1 MHREP
6 LVREKLFS
14 ERLIEPQITEN
25 KRQIQFVESFKLK
38 RGTFFN
44 LSEFILFEKK
54 KKTRDKSIQIA
65 KWETTDREN

>member
-1 MHREP
+1 M
-6 LVREKLFS
+6 REKLFS
-14 ERLIEPQITEN
+14 ERLVEPQITEN

-54 KKTRDKSIQIA
+54 KKHEISPYK
-65 KWETTDREN
+65 

>member
-1 MHREP
+1 M
-6 LVREKLFS
+6 REKLFS
-14 ERLIEPQITEN
+14 ERLVEPQITEN

-38 RGTFFN
+38 RGAFFN
-44 LSEFILFEKK
+44 LSEFILFEK

>member
-1 MHREP
+1 M
-6 LVREKLFS
+6 REKLFS
-14 ERLIEPQITEN
+14 ERLVEPQITEN

-54 KKTRDKSIQIA
+54 KTRDKSIQIA

>member
-14 ERLIEPQITEN
+14 ERLVEPQITEN

-54 KKTRDKSIQIA
+54 KKKHEISPY
-65 KWETTDREN
+65 K

>member
-38 RGTFFN
+38 RGSSSTYQN
-44 LSEFILFEKK
+44 LYYSKK
-54 KKTRDKSIQIA
+54 KKKHEISPY
-65 KWETTDREN
+65 K

>member
-44 LSEFILFEKK
+44 LSEFILLEKK
-54 KKTRDKSIQIA
+54 KKHEISPYK
-65 KWETTDREN
+65 

>member
-1 MHREP
+1 M
-6 LVREKLFS
+6 REKLFS
-14 ERLIEPQITEN
+14 ERLVEPQITEN
-25 KRQIQFVESFKLK
+25 KRQMQFVESFKLK

-54 KKTRDKSIQIA
+54 KTRDKSIQIA

>member
-1 MHREP
+1 MNYAQGT

-14 ERLIEPQITEN
+14 ERLVEPQITEN

-54 KKTRDKSIQIA
+54 NTR
-65 KWETTDREN
+65 

>member
-1 MHREP
+1 MVHVNSINYAQGT

-14 ERLIEPQITEN
+14 ERLVEPQITEN

-54 KKTRDKSIQIA
+54 NTR
-65 KWETTDREN
+65 

>member
-25 KRQIQFVESFKLK
+25 KRQIQFVESFKL
-38 RGTFFN
+38 REGLSSTYQN
-44 LSEFILFEKK
+44 LYYSKK
-54 KKTRDKSIQIA
+54 KKKHEISPY
-65 KWETTDREN
+65 K